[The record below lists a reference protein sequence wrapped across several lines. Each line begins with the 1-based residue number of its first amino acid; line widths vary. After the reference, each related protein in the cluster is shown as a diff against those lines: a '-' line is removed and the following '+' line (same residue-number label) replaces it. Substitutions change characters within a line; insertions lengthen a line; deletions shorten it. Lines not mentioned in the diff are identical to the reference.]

1 MFPTALIGISSKH
14 MRKILVALLLL
25 VGIFIP
31 VHAHA
36 ETKLKGLQISPLR
49 SRPVLRPGDTSSGQL
64 SITNNTDATT
74 TVTLT
79 VERFRVTDEDYHY
92 DFAPG
97 EHTDWVRLADTKV
110 QLDKNENKKI
120 AYSLAIP
127 NDAPPGGYYFAVFA
141 STENTNS
148 TTAFKEI
155 KRVASLIYLEVGG
168 LLNKKVNLLGIDAPW
183 FTKSRQL
190 TIDNRLA
197 NQGNT
202 HVQAR
207 LKQSIRPL
215 IGPVPESVQK
225 EGLILPGSIRKL
237 SSTVKTPWWPGI
249 YKLSVDYAPP
259 QGGPTQTYR
268 QILIYLPIWSWIVLG
283 MIIVIIITKVV
294 RKHKKRYR
302 I

>member
-1 MFPTALIGISSKH
+1 

-25 VGIFIP
+25 GSIFLP

-49 SRPVLRPGDTSSGQL
+49 SRPVLRPGDTTTGQL
-64 SITNNTDATT
+64 SLTNNTDAASQV
-74 TVTLT
+74 TVS

-97 EHTDWVRLADTKV
+97 EHTDWVRLADTKIK
-110 QLDKNENKKI
+110 LNKNENKKI

-127 NDAPPGGYYFAVFA
+127 NDAPPGGYYFALFA
-141 STENTNS
+141 STENDGS
-148 TTAFKEI
+148 TASFKEV

-183 FTKSRQL
+183 FTTSRQL
-190 TIDNRLA
+190 SIDSRIA

-207 LKQSIRPL
+207 LKQSIRP
-215 IGPVPESVQK
+215 IVGPVPESIQK

-237 SSTVKTPWWPGI
+237 RSTVKTPWWPGI
-249 YKLSVDYAPP
+249 YKLSVDYSPP
-259 QGGPTQTYR
+259 QGGATESYR
-268 QILIYLPIWSWIVLG
+268 QILIYFPVWAWIVCAILLLFG
-283 MIIVIIITKVV
+283 IIKFIH
-294 RKHKKRYR
+294 RNRRRSFKR
-302 I
+302 